1 MAKKKTTDAVSSINA
16 SLKEGIL
23 AATNADLISGSSYD
37 VCIGPRWGSTV
48 MSYLTNSDVIP
59 LERFIEL
66 AGRPGTR
73 KSTFLYELGR
83 IFTDP
88 VHYGGFWYH
97 NETESK
103 DNGPLRTAL
112 LQYNRQVIK
121 ERVCAVPSDTYEA
134 WHTRIN
140 KALAYFGKNMPD
152 YPVLLSLD
160 SLAGAPTLKSR
171 EKIEEDGFATSG
183 YPDLAKLLSS
193 ALPDINKRL
202 NGMPICFVFTNH
214 YKESLNTM
222 PGAEGTRL
230 GGAAPKF
237 FETLSIR
244 FDLSPKRGAKRQDL
258 DQYWLRLSTL
268 KNSMGPKR
276 KVDIVVDYA
285 YEENPNYNPD
295 DPRSQKF
302 RSKVYF
308 DWGESD
314 IMFLDTIIQN
324 AAPDLYKIPK
334 PRRDAIQEL
343 TGINTN
349 KGMAWS
355 DVLGVPKDSAV
366 SYSELG
372 DLYHQRPD
380 IMDKVH
386 SELCIING
394 AEYKSGMDFEK
405 TRRDYIQYLENE
417 ALDKPVTL
425 ESFETDVVDF
435 GPDDLEM

>member
-1 MAKKKTTDAVSSINA
+1 MAKKKTEDAISGINCSI
-16 SLKEGIL
+16 KEGIL

-37 VCIGPRWGSTV
+37 VCMGPRWGSTV
-48 MSYLTNSDVIP
+48 MSYLTNTDVIP

-88 VHYGGFWYH
+88 INYGGFWYH

-103 DNGPLRTAL
+103 DNGPLRTAIL
-112 LQYNRQVIK
+112 RYNRDVIK

-140 KALAYFGKNMPD
+140 NALKYFEKVMPD
-152 YPVLLSLD
+152 FPVLLSLD

-171 EKIEEDGFATSG
+171 EKIEEDGFATAG

-202 NGMPICFVFTNH
+202 NGLPICFVFTNH
-214 YKESLNTM
+214 YKESLSTM

-244 FDLSPKRGAKRQDL
+244 FDPSPKRGAKRQDL

-276 KVDIVVDYA
+276 KVDIVVNYS
-285 YEENPNYNPD
+285 YEDNPNYNPN
-295 DPRSQKF
+295 DPRSQKY

-314 IMFLDTIIQN
+314 ITFLDTIIQN
-324 AAPDLYKIPK
+324 ASSDLYKVPK
-334 PRRDAIQEL
+334 PRRDALYEL
-343 TGINTN
+343 TGINTS

-355 DVLGVPKDSAV
+355 DVLGVPKDSMV

-372 DLYHQRPD
+372 DLYHQRQD
-380 IMDKVH
+380 IMDQVH
-386 SELCIING
+386 AELCLIQG
-394 AEYKSGMDFEK
+394 AEYKNGMNFEQ
-405 TRRDYIQYLENE
+405 TRRDYIQYLENA
-417 ALDKPVTL
+417 ALDKPVTFD
-425 ESFETDVVDF
+425 SFE
-435 GPDDLEM
+435 M